1 MTAGEKTMG
10 YENAIAELEAE
21 WSPDDG
27 FFWRIRQGNFSPSDF
42 ERALKKISAINIGE
56 DADVPRRVVSL
67 LWYIPL
73 FMQWQVER
81 VQENKGDLK
90 AYATAI
96 TKMTNEIE
104 RLLGVP

>member
-1 MTAGEKTMG
+1 MNYEK
-10 YENAIAELEAE
+10 EIEALESE
-21 WSPDDG
+21 WSPEDG
-27 FFWRIRQGNFSPSDF
+27 FFWRVRQGHFAPSDF

-81 VQENKGDLK
+81 VQENKGDAK
-90 AYATAI
+90 AYTTAI
-96 TKMTNEIE
+96 TKLTNEIE